1 MSTMILTFI
10 VLGLV
15 IAAMSIGVIMGRKP
29 IAGSCGG
36 LAAVGIDEECPIC
49 GGDQNKCDEEQD
61 KQTRKEELAE
71 LAYDAKSAGQS
82 KD

>member
-1 MSTMILTFI
+1 MSTMILSFI

-15 IAAMSIGVIMGRKP
+15 LAGMSIGVIMGRKP

-49 GGDQNKCDEEQD
+49 GGDQNKCEDEQD
-61 KQTRKEELAE
+61 KQNRKEAVAE
-71 LAYDAKSAGQS
+71 LAYEAKSGH
-82 KD
+82 